1 MISPDTDST
10 MATTGPSR
18 RTRAWPV
25 SSPRSWRRRR
35 RWRSCCYS
43 SPGTALRRRPKPLR
57 WGILAAL
64 FASFVPFLYI
74 VRGVRRGRLTDHHVR
89 VREQRRLPLLVGVAS
104 VVIGLTLL
112 ALWGAPRELV
122 ALVASMVVGLAS
134 SLLVT
139 LVWKISIHTAVV
151 AGAVTILVLVFGPP
165 LLVLSSAGGARLLGT
180 GRRPRPHAGPDIAG
194 SRPRSHC
201 GRCCFSLLR

>member
-1 MISPDTDST
+1 MTT
-10 MATTGPSR
+10 REAEVGVATHQERPTHSR
-18 RTRAWPV
+18 LARLVTELLAPAPTVAVLLLLVAWHSAP
-25 SSPRSWRRRR
+25 
-35 RWRSCCYS
+35 
-43 SPGTALRRRPKPLR
+43 TAADAVR

-112 ALWGAPRELV
+112 ALWGAPRDLV
-122 ALVASMVVGLAS
+122 ALVAAMVVGLAS

-151 AGAVTILVLVFGPP
+151 AGAVTILVLVFGP
-165 LLVLSSAGGARLLGT
+165 
-180 GRRPRPHAGPDIAG
+180 
-194 SRPRSHC
+194 
-201 GRCCFSLLR
+201 SLLILTPLVALVCWARVAVRDHTLTQTVAGVALGATVAAVVFTFLR

>member
-1 MISPDTDST
+1 MISSDTDSKL
-10 MATTGPSR
+10 ATE
-18 RTRAWPV
+18 RTEPKHPRLARLVTEILAPAPTVAVLLLLVAWHSAP
-25 SSPRSWRRRR
+25 
-35 RWRSCCYS
+35 
-43 SPGTALRRRPKPLR
+43 TAAEAVR
-57 WGILAAL
+57 WGALAAL

-151 AGAVTILVLVFGPP
+151 AGAITILVLVFGWP
-165 LLVLSSAGGARLLGT
+165 LLVLAPLAALVCWARVAVRDHTPAQTVAGVVLGAT
-180 GRRPRPHAGPDIAG
+180 VAAV
-194 SRPRSHC
+194 
-201 GRCCFSLLR
+201 CFTLLR

>member
-1 MISPDTDST
+1 MITQDTDST
-10 MATTGPSR
+10 AATRQSELTHPR
-18 RTRAWPV
+18 LARLVTEILAPAPTVAVLLLLVAWHSAPT
-25 SSPRSWRRRR
+25 
-35 RWRSCCYS
+35 
-43 SPGTALRRRPKPLR
+43 TADAVR
-57 WGILAAL
+57 WGVLAAL

-89 VREQRRLPLLVGVAS
+89 IREQRRLPLLVGIAS
-104 VVIGLTLL
+104 VLVGLTLL

-151 AGAVTILVLVFGPP
+151 AGAATILVLVFGPP
-165 LLVLSSAGGARLLGT
+165 LLILSPLVALVCWARVAVRDHTPAQTITGVALGAT
-180 GRRPRPHAGPDIAG
+180 VAAVV
-194 SRPRSHC
+194 
-201 GRCCFSLLR
+201 FSLLR

>member
-1 MISPDTDST
+1 
-10 MATTGPSR
+10 MATE
-18 RTRAWPV
+18 RTEPKHPRLARLVTEILAPAPTVAVLLLLVAWHSAP
-25 SSPRSWRRRR
+25 
-35 RWRSCCYS
+35 
-43 SPGTALRRRPKPLR
+43 TAADALR
-57 WGILAAL
+57 WGVLAAL

-74 VRGVRRGRLTDHHVR
+74 VRGVRRGRLTDHPVR

-122 ALVASMVVGLAS
+122 ALVASMVVGLVS

-151 AGAVTILVLVFGPP
+151 AGAITILVLVFGWP
-165 LLVLSSAGGARLLGT
+165 LLVLAPLAVLVCWARVAVRDHTTTQTAAGVLLGAT
-180 GRRPRPHAGPDIAG
+180 VAAV
-194 SRPRSHC
+194 
-201 GRCCFSLLR
+201 CFTLLR